1 MSKLG
6 LANKLFFQWFFIRLT
21 KNIDRQVSNYNL
33 ISYDIL
39 PYGFAARGNGTEWYS
54 IQYWMLP
61 LTGWKCN
68 YIYLGK
74 KSPRYW
80 QITKKKLIN
89 NDNNK
94 PKSKYFKYYEN

>member
-1 MSKLG
+1 M
-6 LANKLFFQWFFIRLT
+6 
-21 KNIDRQVSNYNL
+21 
-33 ISYDIL
+33 
-39 PYGFAARGNGTEWYS
+39 PYGIASQGIGEVRVTEWYS

-80 QITKKKLIN
+80 QITKKKIIN
-89 NDNNK
+89 SNVINSK
-94 PKSKYFKYYEN
+94 PRSKFFKYIK